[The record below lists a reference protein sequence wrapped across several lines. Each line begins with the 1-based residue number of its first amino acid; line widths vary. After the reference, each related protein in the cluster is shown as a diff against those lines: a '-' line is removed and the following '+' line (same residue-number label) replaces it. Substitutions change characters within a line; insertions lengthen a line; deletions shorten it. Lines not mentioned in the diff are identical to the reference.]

1 MKSTLKERMQSG
13 GIEIIQPKSVDEYL
27 DSFPIDLRNK
37 LQSLRLIIHEAAPA
51 CTEAISYQ
59 MPTFKLNGNLVHFAA
74 YKKHI
79 GFYPGPSAIQAFLD
93 ELAPYVLSKATI
105 RFNWNDDLPLNLIYR
120 IVQFR
125 VEQNNTKIKS
135 K

>member
-1 MKSTLKERMQSG
+1 MDKAVKAQT
-13 GIEIIQPKSVDEYL
+13 VDEYL
-27 DSFPIDLRNK
+27 DLFPTDLRNK
-37 LQSLRLIIHEAAPA
+37 LQALRLIIHEAAPA
-51 CTEAISYQ
+51 CTEVISYQ

-93 ELAPYVLSKATI
+93 ELSPFVLSKGTI
-105 RFNWNDDLPLNLIYR
+105 RFNCNDDIPLNLIYR

-125 VEQNNTKIKS
+125 VEQDKIKL
-135 K
+135 KTK